1 MVNSLIGVHAIFGE
15 LGIVAFLWVFIEML
29 KPTPSRLRRAKKVAF
44 LGVIFFFASWIVGGY
59 YYVTDYGA
67 LVKPII
73 KEGPQPWAHLVFTE
87 SKEHIFLFLP
97 FLSIFVYA
105 LIRKYQS
112 PLRGDKDSV
121 VKKAIL
127 ILCISILV
135 IGVMMAVM
143 GYLIS
148 SGYRVALEARI

>member
-1 MVNSLIGVHAIFGE
+1 MVNSLIGIHAILGE
-15 LGIVAFLWVFIEML
+15 LGIVAFLWVFVEML
-29 KPTPSRLRRAKKVAF
+29 NSTPSCLRRAKLAAF

-59 YYVTDYGA
+59 YYSTDYGSI
-67 LVKPII
+67 VKPVI

-87 SKEHIFLFLP
+87 AKEHIFLFLP
-97 FLSIFVYA
+97 FLSIFAYA

-112 PLRGDKDSV
+112 SLSGDKNPS

-127 ILCISILV
+127 ILCIAILI
-135 IGVMMAVM
+135 IGAMMAVM

-148 SGYRVALEARI
+148 SGYRVALEAKI